1 MGQPVIVKAAPDASS
16 AYALP
21 PPRRVPFDAP
31 WIWLAAGW
39 RDMWRIPSISIAYG
53 VLFAVLAMAIVA
65 GLWLVGALSVL
76 PALAGGLILMGPFVA
91 VGLYEASR
99 QLAYGGRPTGP
110 GVLRAGLR
118 GSGQLALFGSFLL
131 FAFMIWMQMALLL
144 LMLFLA
150 DNAVPTPQALMQTL
164 LFTPRGLL
172 LLITGT
178 LVGAAIAVIVF
189 ASSAVAIPMLLDRPV
204 DAVTAARASVMAVVE
219 NPKPM
224 ALWAALIAGLS
235 AIGLSTLLVGFVFVF
250 PLIGHATWHAYQ
262 AIYGGDSAKG

>member
-1 MGQPVIVKAAPDASS
+1 MAKPMNVEAAADARSS
-16 AYALP
+16 FALP

-39 RDMWRIPSISIAYG
+39 RDMWTIPGISITYG
-53 VLFAVLAMAIVA
+53 VLFALLAGAMVL

-99 QLAYGGRPTGP
+99 RLSAGATPTAGDVVLA
-110 GVLRAGLR
+110 GVR
-118 GSGQLALFGSFLL
+118 GSGQLALFGSFLV
-131 FAFMIWMQMALLL
+131 FAFMVWMQMALLL

-150 DNAVPTPQALMQTL
+150 DGAVPTPEALMRTL

-172 LLITGT
+172 LLIVGT
-178 LVGAAIAVIVF
+178 IVGAIIALIVF
-189 ASSAVAIPMLLDRPV
+189 AVSVVAIPLLLDRPV
-204 DAVTAARASVMAVVE
+204 DAVTAARASVVAVIA

-235 AIGLSTLLVGFVFVF
+235 ALGLSTLLVGFVFAF
-250 PLIGHATWHAYQ
+250 PLIGHTTWHAYQ
-262 AIYGGDSAKG
+262 AIYGDGPQR